1 MVIMAD
7 WEPVWH
13 RGIDFSHSV
22 SLINML
28 KWKASILPSLVIS
41 VSFSRS
47 NEKDQMTSDVAG
59 VVPRSNTSV
68 VHKWCVLWKSDQQ
81 NGLHTRH
88 SWKTVYYSGRDWGFS
103 AIITDMFRLY
113 ISLGLIFNC
122 MLMMMLYFW
131 SGWFFRHLVWVWERS
146 CFGWSY
152 LILSGSLLAV
162 LGCR

>member
-103 AIITDMFRLY
+103 VNHHRYVQTLHFFRFNFQLYADDDVVLLIGLVFQALGLGLGKIMFRMIIPDFIWL
-113 ISLGLIFNC
+113 FA
-122 MLMMMLYFW
+122 
-131 SGWFFRHLVWVWERS
+131 S
-146 CFGWSY
+146 CPW
-152 LILSGSLLAV
+152 L
-162 LGCR
+162 